1 MKKNEKINET
11 LVKTISVIKTHVE
24 KNGYPP
30 TVRELM
36 EYLSVKSTSTI
47 AYYLDKLEEMG
58 QIRRGS
64 NKNRAIELVSDK
76 TTPKNKQQN
85 TIKIPLVGEAAA
97 GVPILAVESYEDVYE
112 LPSNMFNSG
121 ELFMLKIKGDSMIN
135 AGIFDGDKI
144 VVKKQSNADNRDI
157 VVAMINGSV
166 TVKRFF
172 KEKNTIRLQPENDT
186 MQPIYSTTVD
196 ILGKV
201 VGLIRN
207 FK

>member
-1 MKKNEKINET
+1 MKQNEKTNET
-11 LVKTISVIKTHVE
+11 LLKTINVIKNHIK

-58 QIRRGS
+58 QIKRS
-64 NKNRAIELVSDK
+64 QNKNRAIELVNDK
-76 TTPKNKQQN
+76 LEQASKID
-85 TIKIPLVGEAAA
+85 TIKIPLIGEAAA
-97 GVPILAVESYEDVYE
+97 GKPILAIENFEDVYE
-112 LPSNMFNSG
+112 LPDNMFGKND
-121 ELFMLKIKGDSMIN
+121 LFMLKIKGDSMIN
-135 AGIFDGDKI
+135 AGIFDGDKVI
-144 VVKKQSNADNRDI
+144 VKKQSYADNRDI
-157 VVAMINGSV
+157 VVALLNDSV

-172 KEKNTIRLQPENDT
+172 REQNHVRLQPENDS
-186 MQPIYSTTVD
+186 MQPIFSSSVD

-207 FK
+207 YK

>member
-1 MKKNEKINET
+1 MKNNKINDT
-11 LVKTISVIKTHVE
+11 LTKTINIIKLHID

-36 EYLSVKSTSTI
+36 EYLDVKSTSTI

-58 QIRRGS
+58 KIRRDS
-64 NKNRAIELVSDK
+64 NKNRAIELVLDRK
-76 TTPKNKQQN
+76 IEKLKHN
-85 TIKIPLVGEAAA
+85 IVKIPLIGEAAA
-97 GVPILAVESYEDVYE
+97 GTPILAVENFEDVYE
-112 LPSNMFNSG
+112 LPDDMFNGSD
-121 ELFMLKIKGDSMIN
+121 LFMLRIKGDSMIN
-135 AGIFDGDKI
+135 AGIFNGDKI
-144 VVKKQSNADNRDI
+144 IVKRQNNADNRDI
-157 VVAMINGSV
+157 VVAMLNGSV

-172 KEKNTIRLQPENDT
+172 KEEKQIRLQPENET
-186 MQPIYSTTVD
+186 MQPIYTNEVD

>member
-1 MKKNEKINET
+1 MKQSEKTNET
-11 LVKTISVIKTHVE
+11 LLKTLNIIKSHI
-24 KNGYPP
+24 KNNGYPP

-58 QIRRGS
+58 QIRRDQ
-64 NKNRAIELVSDK
+64 NKNRAIELVNDK
-76 TTPKNKQQN
+76 DKQAEKTD
-85 TIKIPLVGEAAA
+85 TIKIPLIGEAAA
-97 GVPILAVESYEDVYE
+97 GKPILAIENFEEIYE
-112 LPSNMFNSG
+112 LPNNMFG
-121 ELFMLKIKGDSMIN
+121 KTDLFMLKIKGDSMIN
-135 AGIFDGDKI
+135 AGIFDGDKVI
-144 VVKKQSNADNRDI
+144 VKKQNYADNRDI
-157 VVAMINGSV
+157 VVAMLNDSV

-172 KEKNTIRLQPENDT
+172 REQNHVRLQPENDS
-186 MQPIYSTTVD
+186 MQPIFSTSVD

>member
-1 MKKNEKINET
+1 MKQNEKTNET
-11 LVKTISVIKTHVE
+11 LLKTINIIKNHIK

-58 QIRRGS
+58 QIKRS
-64 NKNRAIELVSDK
+64 QNKNRAIELVNDK
-76 TTPKNKQQN
+76 LEQASKID
-85 TIKIPLVGEAAA
+85 TIKIPLIGEAAA
-97 GVPILAVESYEDVYE
+97 GKPILAVENFEDVYE
-112 LPSNMFNSG
+112 LPDNMFGKND
-121 ELFMLKIKGDSMIN
+121 LFMLKIKGDSMIN
-135 AGIFDGDKI
+135 AGIFDGDKVI
-144 VVKKQSNADNRDI
+144 VKKQSYADNRDI
-157 VVAMINGSV
+157 VVALLNDSV

-172 KEKNTIRLQPENDT
+172 REQNHVRLQPENDS
-186 MQPIYSTTVD
+186 MQPIFSSSVD

-207 FK
+207 YK

>member
-1 MKKNEKINET
+1 MKNNNKITDT
-11 LVKTISVIKTHVE
+11 LQKTLDVIRLHIE

-36 EYLSVKSTSTI
+36 EYLDVKSTSTI
-47 AYYLDKLEEMG
+47 AYYLDKLEELG
-58 QIRRGS
+58 QIRRDS
-64 NKNRAIELVSDK
+64 NKNRAIELVLDK
-76 TTPKNKQQN
+76 TMAKSKAD
-85 TIKIPLVGEAAA
+85 TIKIPLIGEAAA
-97 GVPILAVESYEDVYE
+97 GKPILAVENFEDVYE
-112 LPSNMFNSG
+112 LPTDMFNGS

-144 VVKKQSNADNRDI
+144 VVKKQNSADNRDI
-157 VVAMINGSV
+157 VVAMLNGCV

-172 KEKNTIRLQPENDT
+172 KEQNQIRLQPENDT
-186 MQPIYSTTVD
+186 MKPIYAVD
-196 ILGKV
+196 VDVLGKV